1 MNSHNIGCQERTQ
14 RDLDLDVYDYESE
27 QFFEK
32 KAYHRGV
39 LEAGTIPQDLI
50 SPANSSSTMMSYT
63 SLPTSAFYATEV
75 YMGLPQV
82 NYQVG
87 SSTSSP
93 ELSKNYDAQMVSYQP
108 YENEFG
114 TESLERTNHWQGD
127 SCNYQY
133 SFDYQKSYSERDQL
147 LQLKR
152 KLLGNFNTPDNRRQV
167 SIPFGGNTDISIS
180 HSLYADRLEYTRQS
194 ARTSCNTAAAISNK
208 TRIRWSQNLHDRFV
222 DSVNRLGGAE
232 KATPKAILRLMDSE
246 GLTIFHVKS
255 HLQKYRNAKCMA
267 DSAEEKSQNM
277 TTRNDQDQQID
288 IQTGLQLKEALKL
301 QIDVQKSLH
310 EQLEIQRNLQL
321 RIEEQGKQLKLMFE
335 EQQKANK

>member
-167 SIPFGGNTDISIS
+167 SIPFGGNTDIS
-180 HSLYADRLEYTRQS
+180 
-194 ARTSCNTAAAISNK
+194 
-208 TRIRWSQNLHDRFV
+208 
-222 DSVNRLGGAE
+222 
-232 KATPKAILRLMDSE
+232 
-246 GLTIFHVKS
+246 
-255 HLQKYRNAKCMA
+255 KYRNAKCMA

>member
-1 MNSHNIGCQERTQ
+1 MMLRWSPISHTKTNLVLNPWNEPTIGKVTPVTISTALIIRNLILRETSFCSSK
-14 RDLDLDVYDYESE
+14 ESCL
-27 QFFEK
+27 
-32 KAYHRGV
+32 G
-39 LEAGTIPQDLI
+39 I
-50 SPANSSSTMMSYT
+50 ST
-63 SLPTSAFYATEV
+63 LQII
-75 YMGLPQV
+75 G
-82 NYQVG
+82 G
-87 SSTSSP
+87 
-93 ELSKNYDAQMVSYQP
+93 K
-108 YENEFG
+108 
-114 TESLERTNHWQGD
+114 
-127 SCNYQY
+127 YQY
-133 SFDYQKSYSERDQL
+133 LSVEIL
-147 LQLKR
+147 IL
-152 KLLGNFNTPDNRRQV
+152 V
-167 SIPFGGNTDISIS
+167 
-180 HSLYADRLEYTRQS
+180 LYADRLEYTRQS